1 MLTEE
6 AAASERTRRGGATD
20 EDANGRDEAARR
32 TKMRTDEYA
41 NRGGGHDGRVCQR
54 RRRRHFCWVVYLGF
68 SYLQLCPSYTF
79 SIFWFI
85 FRKYY
90 CKKLKKNNFTNFDG
104 F

>member
-1 MLTEE
+1 M
-6 AAASERTRRGGATD
+6 RTDETSGATDEAD
-20 EDANGRDEAARR
+20 EDANGGAA
-32 TKMRTDEYA
+32 A
-41 NRGGGHDGRVCQR
+41 AI
-54 RRRRHFCWVVYLGF
+54 FCWVVYLGF

-85 FRKYY
+85 FKKYY